1 MIQVMDI
8 SERFLSKEVC
18 EIYAPCMYQ
27 PTWEKFCG
35 KTEKF
40 LQNDH
45 TLLLGAMENSA
56 VLGVMVLELQD
67 DGDAEIIGIAV
78 SSAHRQRGIGRQMV
92 QFATGLPN
100 IRQLYAETDDDA
112 VAFYRSCGFHIDAHT
127 ETFPDGEVVRYRCAL
142 QAQK

>member
-8 SERFLSKEVC
+8 SGRFLSQEVY
-18 EIYAPCMYQ
+18 EIYAPCMYR

-45 TLLLGAMENSA
+45 TLLLGAVENSA

-67 DGDAEIIGIAV
+67 GGDAEIVGIAA
-78 SSAHRQRGIGRQMV
+78 SAAHRRRGIGRQMV
-92 QFATGLPN
+92 NAAMDFPD
-100 IRQLYAETDDDA
+100 IRKIYAETDDDA
-112 VAFYRSCGFHIDAHT
+112 ITFYRNCGFDIESHV
-127 ETFPDGEVVRYRCAL
+127 EKFPDGDVIRYQCILR
-142 QAQK
+142 K